1 MPSTLKITGGKP
13 LSGRVRVSGAKN
25 AASKMIIGALLTDG
39 EVTLHNIPLQQET
52 DIARELV
59 TTLGAATSLE
69 DHTMTL
75 TVPAIAS
82 TSAMQLSRKNRLA
95 ILALAPLLHRTGE
108 AYVPMLG
115 GDKIGPRPVNFHLDA
130 LEAMGAVIE
139 ADADGYRATAPNGL
153 TGKVIEL
160 PYPSVGATETVL
172 FAAVLAKGRTVLKN
186 AAIEPEIM
194 SLVMMLQ
201 KMGAII
207 ELGAGREI
215 EIIGVPKLHGC
226 EHTVLPD
233 RLEVA
238 SFASLALATRGDIFV
253 DGARHQDMITF
264 LNAVRLVGG
273 EYEVHEDGI
282 RFIGNAKYR
291 GMQIETDTFP
301 GFSTDWQQPFLVVLT
316 QAEGTSVMH
325 ETVYEERFG
334 YTETLKSMGADVTL
348 FDNCLGE
355 LACRFRDRNYK
366 HSAVIK
372 GPSTLTAT
380 DMVVPDIRAGLAYV
394 IAALVASGTSTLTGV
409 EHLERGYEKLYEKL
423 QSVGA
428 DIVVE

>member
-13 LSGRVRVSGAKN
+13 LQGRVKVAGAKN
-25 AASKMIIGALLTDG
+25 ATSKMIIASLLTAD
-39 EVTLHNIPLQQET
+39 EIVLHNVPLQQET

-59 TTLGAATSLE
+59 TTLGATTEINDHSLRIN
-69 DHTMTL
+69 
-75 TVPAIAS
+75 VPHIAS
-82 TSAMQLSRKNRLA
+82 TSAMSLSRKNRLA

-108 AYVPMLG
+108 AYVPTLG

-130 LEAMGAVIE
+130 LEQMGAKIE
-139 ADADGYRATAPNGL
+139 ADADGYRATAPGGL
-153 TGKVIEL
+153 KGKVIEL

-172 FAAVLAKGRTVLKN
+172 FAGVLAKGRTVLRN
-186 AAIEPEIM
+186 AAIEPEII
-194 SLVMMLQ
+194 SLIMMLQ

-207 ELGAGREI
+207 ELGAGRDI
-215 EIIGVPKLHGC
+215 EIIGVEKLHGC

-238 SFASLALATRGDIFV
+238 SFASLALATHGDIFV
-253 DGARHQDMITF
+253 EGARHQDVITF

-273 EYEVHEDGI
+273 EYEVKEDGI
-282 RFIGNAKYR
+282 RFIGNGHYR

-325 ETVYEERFG
+325 ETVYEERFA
-334 YTETLKSMGADVTL
+334 YTEVLRKMGADVSL

-355 LACRFRDRNYK
+355 LACRFRDHNYK

-372 GPSTLTAT
+372 GPAKLTAT

-394 IAALVASGTSTLTGV
+394 IAALVAEGVSTLTGV
-409 EHLERGYEKLYEKL
+409 EHLERGYENLYGKLK
-423 QSVGA
+423 SIGA
-428 DIVVE
+428 DLIVE